1 LQFQGYNRKMKILVA
16 NDDGV
21 YSPGIKA
28 LANAMAEIAEEVVI
42 VAPDVEQ
49 SAASSALTLR
59 RPLRYKAT
67 KLNNIAENIKAY
79 RVDGTPA
86 DCVILGVHNEAR
98 PDLVVAGINLGP
110 NLGYDIIYSGTV
122 AAATEATTM
131 GIPAIA
137 FSIALGD
144 EDVSFNYAQE
154 YAKKIAL
161 HVLEHKLPKRSLL
174 NVNFPA
180 TKPIGIRLC
189 RQSTHQWSD
198 NVVKRKDP
206 DGKDYYWISGSPIG
220 TEEKDADYYVVKSGY
235 VGITP
240 LHLDMTE
247 YQTMKQLEKSMNE

>member
-1 LQFQGYNRKMKILVA
+1 MKILVA
-16 NDDGV
+16 NDDGI
-21 YSPGIKA
+21 YASGIKA
-28 LANAMAEIAEEVVI
+28 LANAMSEIADEVII

-49 SAASSALTLR
+49 SATSSSLTLR
-59 RPLRYKAT
+59 RPLRYRET
-67 KLNNIAENIKAY
+67 KLNNLADNVKAY

-86 DCVILGVHNEAR
+86 DCVILGVHNEKR

-137 FSIALGD
+137 FSIGLGD
-144 EDVSFNYAQE
+144 TDIDFSYAQD

-161 HVLEHKLPKRSLL
+161 HVLEHGLAERTLL
-174 NVNFPA
+174 NVNFPN
-180 TKPIGIRLC
+180 TKPVGIKLC

-198 NVVKRKDP
+198 NVIKRKDP
-206 DGKDYYWISGSPIG
+206 EGKDYYWISGVPVG
-220 TEEKDADYYVVKSGY
+220 TEEKDADYYVVKNGY
-235 VGITP
+235 VGVTP

-247 YQTMKQLEKSMNE
+247 YTTLVDLEELMNE